1 MNIAVIGAGYVG
13 LVSGTCFAEIGLKVT
28 CIDTDVS
35 KIQMLKAGRIPIFEP
50 RLGVMVAHNVS
61 EGRLNFE
68 STFGDFLRDVDV
80 IFIAVGTP
88 TDERTGGINTA
99 FVENAARAVAPMLEN
114 YTVIVDK
121 STVPV
126 GTADQVSKVISG
138 VNKKAKFDVA
148 SNPEFLR
155 EGSAIDDFMKPDR
168 IIIGVDNAR
177 SEAVLEQIYQPL
189 VNQGV
194 PLVTMDTKSAELTKY
209 AANAFLATKVAF
221 INEIAALCDS
231 SGANVKAVAKG
242 MGLDERIGPRFLNP
256 GPGVG
261 GSCFPKDTRALVNI
275 AKDNNTETRIVM
287 SVIEANRRQMERMV
301 EKVRLAGGG
310 RLLDKNIGIMGLT
323 FKPNTDDMRESP
335 AIYILRELEKAG
347 AQIKAHDPEGM
358 EHAKIVLPNS
368 ICYCDTMYDVCHQ
381 TDVLVLMTEWD
392 VYKSLDFELIQR
404 LMRGQTVVDLRN
416 IYERNY
422 IENAGFQYYGVGS

>member
-13 LVSGTCFAEIGLKVT
+13 LVSGTCFAEIGVKVT

-35 KIQMLKAGRIPIFEP
+35 KIQMLKAGKIPIFEP
-50 RLGVMVAHNVS
+50 LLEVMVAKNVS

-68 STFGDFLRDVDV
+68 STFGDSLCDVDV

-88 TDERTGGINTA
+88 TDGRTGGINTA
-99 FVENAARAVAPMLEN
+99 YVENAARFVAPMLEN
-114 YTVIVDK
+114 YTVIVNK

-168 IIIGVDNAR
+168 IIVGVDNPR
-177 SEAVLEQIYQPL
+177 PKELLEQIYQPL
-189 VNQGV
+189 TNQGV
-194 PLVTMDTKSAELTKY
+194 SLVTMDTKSAELTKY

-221 INEIAALCDS
+221 INEMAALCDA

-242 MGLDERIGPRFLNP
+242 MGLDRRIGPRFLNP

-275 AKDNNTETRIVM
+275 AQDNNTEARIVT

-301 EKVRLAGGG
+301 QKIRLACGG
-310 RLLDKNIGIMGLT
+310 RLQGKNIGIMGLT

-335 AIYILRELEKAG
+335 AIYILGELERAG

-358 EHAKIVLPNS
+358 KQAKLVLPSS
-368 ICYCDTMYDVCHQ
+368 ICYCDKMYDVCHQ

-392 VYKSLDFELIQR
+392 SYKNLDFELIQT
-404 LMRGQTVVDLRN
+404 LMCGQTVVDLRN

-422 IENAGFQYYGVGS
+422 IENAGFQYYGVGC